1 MNNMPNDLSYLYK
14 NILPSLG
21 LRDLP
26 ADKQEQMLL
35 KIGDIIFKRV
45 LIRAIDSMSEPTKAE
60 YEKLLKTKSAD
71 AGAALDFFRAKLPNF
86 DQLVTEE
93 VAGFKK
99 EAAEIMAQVK
109 PVTA

>member
-1 MNNMPNDLSYLYK
+1 MSNDLSYLYK

-35 KIGDIIFKRV
+35 KIGDIIFKRI
-45 LIRAIDSMSEPTKAE
+45 LIRAIDSMSEPAKAE

-86 DQLVTEE
+86 DQLVAEE
-93 VAGFKK
+93 VASFKK
-99 EAAEIMAQVK
+99 EAAEIMVQVK
-109 PVTA
+109 SSVS

>member
-1 MNNMPNDLSYLYK
+1 MSNDLSYLYK

-21 LRDLP
+21 LRDLS

-45 LIRAIDSMSEPTKAE
+45 LVRAIDSMSEPAKVE
-60 YEKLLKTKSAD
+60 YEKLLKNKSVD
-71 AGAALDFFRAKLPNF
+71 AGAALDFFRAKLSNF
-86 DQLVTEE
+86 DQLVAEE

-99 EAAEIMAQVK
+99 EAAEIMDKVK
-109 PVTA
+109 TSIA

>member
-1 MNNMPNDLSYLYK
+1 MTDNISYLYK

-26 ADKQEQMLL
+26 AEKQEQMLL

-45 LIRAIDSMSEPTKAE
+45 LIRAIDSMSESAKAE

-71 AGAALDFFRAKLPNF
+71 AGAVLDFFRAKLSNF
-86 DQLVTEE
+86 DQLVAEE

-99 EAAEIMAQVK
+99 EAAEIMAQIK